1 MKLSGIVKNISIY
14 TWILL
19 AACILSFLIPMI
31 YCNQIS
37 MDYALRNDW
46 LSPDDVVG
54 WSKWFLFFA
63 PFICFVLMLVEVY
76 RKKYHGAKVCI
87 LSCGV
92 SIVLPVLLPCCP
104 GHSRVACAQNL
115 KAIGLALLQYS
126 MDNNEYFP
134 PESGIAGLQRL
145 RHYIDD
151 EKVFICPDSEDV
163 PAGKGVVLGEKNV
176 SYVYVG
182 GLRYNTSG
190 EVPLMYEKLNHQNF
204 GNVLFSDGHVA
215 GYSGSNWKDKMREE
229 SNKPEK

>member
-1 MKLSGIVKNISIY
+1 MGINSVMKKISVY

-19 AACILSFLIPMI
+19 AACILSLLIPII
-31 YCNQIS
+31 YCKQIS
-37 MDYALRNDW
+37 MDYALKNDW
-46 LSPDDVVG
+46 PAPDYIVG
-54 WSKWFLFFA
+54 WSMCFLFFA
-63 PFICFVLMLVEVY
+63 PFICFALMLVEVY

-115 KAIGLALLQYS
+115 KAIGLALMQYS
-126 MDNNEYFP
+126 ADNNEYFP
-134 PESGIAGLQRL
+134 PESGAVGLQRL
-145 RHYIDD
+145 SRYIDD

-163 PAGKGVVLGEKNV
+163 PVEKGGVLGEKNV

-182 GLRYNTSG
+182 GLRYNASG

-204 GNVLFSDGHVA
+204 GNVLFTDGHVA
-215 GYSGSNWKDKMREE
+215 GYSGSNWKDRMREE
-229 SNKPEK
+229 SNKPVK